1 MKMRYIFIS
10 LLVMICVGLSVTY
23 SYIGIGDITDIDMAE
38 YNDKFK
44 QVSDYL
50 DGLDKITQ
58 NSEKLKA
65 FEKKSKCKVYVI
77 GDEFYDSN
85 VGNSIKHQ
93 DVLFDYYKNGKYT
106 AKIVFPGQQEKIKGI
121 YYQVK
126 KRIFISFAMMAVL
139 MTGIIAVIYIS
150 YIRPFNTLQDFAKQ
164 IAKGNLDM
172 PLKVY
177 KNNYFG
183 AFTESFDIMR
193 EELAKAKKGE
203 YEANKSK
210 KELVAELSHDIKTP
224 VATIKAMCEVIPF
237 QTKDEKVIEKTEI
250 IGRKADVIDSLIT
263 DMFHATLE
271 ELKVLKVNP
280 AEELSTIIIP
290 MIKQMD
296 YFGKIHIHGE
306 CPECLIYAD
315 KLRLNQVIDNVI
327 NNSYKYADTDIDIDF
342 SEITEAERE
351 GIVITLHDYGNGVSD
366 EDMPLITEKFY
377 RGANSD
383 GCEGSGLGLYLS
395 QLFMSEMEGE
405 LNCYNDNGFVVKI
418 IIKKV
423 R

>member
-23 SYIGIGDITDIDMAE
+23 SYIGVGDITDIDMTE

>member
-23 SYIGIGDITDIDMAE
+23 SYIGVGDITDIDMTE

-50 DGLDKITQ
+50 DGLDKITH